1 MARKTTPETFAR
13 LVEAARHFSPRMAIT
28 TDIIAGFPGETDAE
42 FAECLEFVQRMDF
55 AAGHVFTYSA
65 RPGTAAARMADQVPV
80 AERKRRNAALRGVL
94 AEASLRYRRRFVGA
108 ELEVLWE
115 ATDAFGPD
123 GWHLHGLTDNYLR
136 VTALSPERLW
146 NQLSQVRL
154 VELDGE
160 GLAGVIV

>member
-1 MARKTTPETFAR
+1 
-13 LVEAARHFSPRMAIT
+13 MAIT

-42 FAECLEFVQRMDF
+42 FAESLEFVQPDGFCRRARF
-55 AAGHVFTYSA
+55 YLFGPPRHGSGPHGGPGARSRCANGVTRRCAA
-65 RPGTAAARMADQVPV
+65 
-80 AERKRRNAALRGVL
+80 VL